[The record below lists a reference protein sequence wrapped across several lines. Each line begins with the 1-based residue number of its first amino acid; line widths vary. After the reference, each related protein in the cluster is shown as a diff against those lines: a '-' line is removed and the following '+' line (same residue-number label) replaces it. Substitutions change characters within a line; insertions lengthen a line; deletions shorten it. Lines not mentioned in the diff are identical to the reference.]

1 MFIKK
6 TKFCPK
12 HFFRI
17 KIDDELILSNDELR
31 DKKRNLIMVVC
42 VFLTITAMIVLDF
55 ASKWRNSLMYK
66 KRQIFERKGTAIV
79 TIFNDDLKID
89 ESRCSSCSK
98 ANFP

>member
-12 HFFRI
+12 QFFRI
-17 KIDDELILSNDELR
+17 KIDDELILFNDELK

-42 VFLTITAMIVLDF
+42 VFLTMTAMIVLDF

-66 KRQIFERKGTAIV
+66 EKQILERKRTAIG
-79 TIFNDDLKID
+79 K
-89 ESRCSSCSK
+89 
-98 ANFP
+98 NFD